1 MITIQNADS
10 ELSHWKMLF
19 RNGCFTIFHLFIW
32 NYLNQTLSSSHCV
45 IIAITTNAPL
55 SPSTSIASVRVSEL
69 LLLCLIHT
77 CQRAAMSDKAS
88 YKSSF
93 NFRYQSIPFQHNTNH
108 PASHVTL
115 WLSSGK
121 FASGSDFK
129 GGAFFLKGGAFFV
142 GILPPLIFREM
153 MQKPTPFFL
162 PPLIIFGKKRA
173 PLNNWKHFYC
183 PPEFCPAFWKPPL
196 NLNGDL
202 KPLLVP
208 PWFCFGIFKAPLKV
222 EKQNKCPP

>member
-1 MITIQNADS
+1 MGGLVLKSVDEDVCFHPDYVKRGIQCYDEAKS
-10 ELSHWKMLF
+10 IVVH
-19 RNGCFTIFHLFIW
+19 
-32 NYLNQTLSSSHCV
+32 
-45 IIAITTNAPL
+45 IIKI
-55 SPSTSIASVRVSEL
+55 S
-69 LLLCLIHT
+69 
-77 CQRAAMSDKAS
+77 
-88 YKSSF
+88 
-93 NFRYQSIPFQHNTNH
+93 H

-196 NLNGDL
+196 NLHGDL

>member
-1 MITIQNADS
+1 MYVAFEN
-10 ELSHWKMLF
+10 K
-19 RNGCFTIFHLFIW
+19 CIW
-32 NYLNQTLSSSHCV
+32 FCCAISYWEDEWFPTLLKGGAWLAIV
-45 IIAITTNAPL
+45 IYNSMGGACTVATG
-55 SPSTSIASVRVSEL
+55 
-69 LLLCLIHT
+69 
-77 CQRAAMSDKAS
+77 
-88 YKSSF
+88 
-93 NFRYQSIPFQHNTNH
+93 H

-173 PLNNWKHFYC
+173 PLNN
-183 PPEFCPAFWKPPL
+183 
-196 NLNGDL
+196 
-202 KPLLVP
+202 
-208 PWFCFGIFKAPLKV
+208 
-222 EKQNKCPP
+222 